1 MVFLV
6 ALAER
11 LGGGGGVDPNG
22 DKDDLGERILA
33 PNFSAKSLTCSNTF
47 VSSTS
52 SESTAV
58 SAGEFSRLSPAST
71 PSDSTRVPPLAPE
84 EVTEEDLRRCFVAR
98 VGALKGSG
106 NNERDSDKDAS
117 LVGGTVEGLSRSMS
131 TDGERVESTE
141 GEELDSVMLSG
152 ETEPLALR
160 VRFVR
165 RLGLG
170 SSAAWEESWSISLAL
185 RFLRIRPPV
194 TGS

>member
-11 LGGGGGVDPNG
+11 LGGGGGVDSKG
-22 DKDDLGERILA
+22 DKEDLGEMISTSG
-33 PNFSAKSLTCSNTF
+33 FSVKSLACLNIF

-58 SAGEFSRLSPAST
+58 SAGEFSRLSSASA
-71 PSDSTRVPPLAPE
+71 PSDSTRVAPLAPE

-98 VGALKGSG
+98 VGTLTRSG
-106 NNERDSDKDAS
+106 DDPDEDAS
-117 LVGGTVEGLSRSMS
+117 FVGGTLGAPSRSMS
-131 TDGERVESTE
+131 TGGERVESTE
-141 GEELDSVMLSG
+141 GEELSSAVLSG
-152 ETEPLALR
+152 ESEPLVLR

-170 SSAAWEESWSISLAL
+170 SSAAWRESGSISLAL
-185 RFLRIRPPV
+185 RFLRILPPV